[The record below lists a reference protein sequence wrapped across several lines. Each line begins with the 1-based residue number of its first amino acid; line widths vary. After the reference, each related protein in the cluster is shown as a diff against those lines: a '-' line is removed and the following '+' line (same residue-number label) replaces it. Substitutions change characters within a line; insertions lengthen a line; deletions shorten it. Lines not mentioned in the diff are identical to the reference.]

1 MTCREKLAK
10 ERPECISDK
19 YAGGCKFC
27 PHHYEY
33 LHKPYYCRGYSDDE
47 TCAKCWNR
55 EIPGTEKS
63 KPDISWEQI
72 KELIDDA
79 MEKRDRSVSLYFNPE
94 TGMSVNVY
102 PWPDA
107 DDLYDQYSKGRIT
120 ANDFRAKMGLPLI
133 KNAEQ
138 FMKKG

>member
-1 MTCREKLAK
+1 MTCREKLA
-10 ERPECISDK
+10 EEHPECVD
-19 YAGGCKFC
+19 YRFCGGCNGC
-27 PHHYEY
+27 PHDYHYLPEPSSEECM
-33 LHKPYYCRGYSDDE
+33 HMDCTD
-47 TCAKCWNR
+47 CWNR

-72 KELIDDA
+72 KELIDGA
-79 MEKRDRSVSLYFNPE
+79 MAKRDRSVSLYFNPD
-94 TGMSVNVY
+94 TGMSVSVY

-107 DDLYDQYSKGRIT
+107 DDLYEQYSKGRIT
-120 ANDFRAKMGLPLI
+120 ANDFRAKMGLPLV